1 MATIHPPAYLLDQAK
16 RRFTP
21 SFNNFPGMSLVEH
34 MLLNTKFPEK
44 KLAEPPPGS
53 GLKPVVGDAGLPIL
67 GHMIEMLRG
76 GPDYLMFLY
85 KTKGPVVFGDSVC
98 CRVSQHWALT
108 RRRSS
113 TPTATRT
120 TRSRAGCP

>member
-44 KLAEPPPGS
+44 KLRTAARQRAQ
-53 GLKPVVGDAGLPIL
+53 AG
-67 GHMIEMLRG
+67 
-76 GPDYLMFLY
+76 
-85 KTKGPVVFGDSVC
+85 
-98 CRVSQHWALT
+98 
-108 RRRSS
+108 RR
-113 TPTATRT
+113 
-120 TRSRAGCP
+120 